1 MGNGQVERFNQTLL
15 QMLGTLDEYQK
26 SDWKAHVP
34 TLVHAYNATFH
45 DSTGYSPY
53 FLMFGRH
60 PRLAVDAFLGLSP
73 DTLSSPAQS
82 EYVKKLSDRL
92 HFAYQKAQEA
102 AKKSAAVHKVRY
114 DVNARNSVLKPG
126 DRVLVKNV
134 GVRGKCK
141 LADRWEQDPYIV
153 KAQPN
158 PDIPVFEV
166 QRENSRSKIRTLHR
180 NLLLPFYGLPRFQEE
195 DTQQQSDVSPAPQS
209 INQSNTESDYDADSE
224 TSSDSKSVNTQVSR
238 AFENPRLT
246 EHIRNKKYVIPMR
259 RQPGEP
265 GVLPRSTAP
274 STNYTS
280 LPSERAD
287 SSSDERSIYLRPSRS
302 RRKPRWMLSDNWLL
316 GQLQAYISKP
326 D

>member
-1 MGNGQVERFNQTLL
+1 M
-15 QMLGTLDEYQK
+15 
-26 SDWKAHVP
+26 
-34 TLVHAYNATFH
+34 
-45 DSTGYSPY
+45 
-53 FLMFGRH
+53 
-60 PRLAVDAFLGLSP
+60 
-73 DTLSSPAQS
+73 
-82 EYVKKLSDRL
+82 
-92 HFAYQKAQEA
+92 
-102 AKKSAAVHKVRY
+102 
-114 DVNARNSVLKPG
+114 
-126 DRVLVKNV
+126 LVKNV

-166 QRENSRSKIRTLHR
+166 QRENSRSKVRTLHR

-209 INQSNTESDYDADSE
+209 INQSNTESDYNADCE
-224 TSSDSKSVNTQVSR
+224 TSSESEPVNTHVSR
-238 AFENPRLT
+238 AFEYPRLT
-246 EHIRNKKYVIPMR
+246 EHTRNNKYVIPMG

-265 GVLPRSTAP
+265 SVLSRSTAP
-274 STNYTS
+274 SSNYTS

-287 SSSDERSIYLRPSRS
+287 SSSDERSINLRPSRS
-302 RRKPRWMLSDNWLL
+302 RKKPRWMLSDNWLL